1 MPTNGKRIA
10 YGRNQ
15 NRVSLSTYPDDTSVP
30 VRTSHWN
37 QDPHDQAIL
46 GFTKIT
52 ATLDASGV
60 IYTKDDSSTT
70 LEDDGNTYS
79 RQSTLIEVE
88 CEGVTTT
95 DAIVKIDVT
104 DTNENDI
111 LYLFKGTASD
121 AITIASGTP
130 SVAGHIKTQLSGG
143 ATLVHDGVPIMLI
156 RRGDYWYEFGADGA
170 ASTFTAISSDTLEN
184 KTINT
189 SDNTITVASADVT
202 GLSTSLADKAP
213 IAAPTFTG
221 DVTTASSVLKNQG
234 IAGMSGVT
242 ITTPTSN
249 SIGHVVV
256 APSGTGTRGQ
266 ITTSNSSDPSTNGEL
281 LAIGSDI
288 YVTNEHAI
296 RTQATGSGTVRPLAV
311 YFDTTKVMQI
321 TDANGIDINGN
332 NIDNVQNVIHDI
344 SATGLDIDFSE
355 DQLQTYPTLTGNVT
369 FTTFQNIVAGKSKT
383 IRLLAD
389 GSDRTC
395 TFPSG
400 IKWVGT
406 APTSNVHTVTASK
419 YAIITFTSFGTTEA
433 EIIGAFAL
441 QE

>member
-15 NRVSLSTYPDDTSVP
+15 VRVPIATYPDDTSVP

-52 ATLDASGV
+52 ATLDSSGV

-88 CEGVTTT
+88 CEGTTT
-95 DAIVKIDVT
+95 VDAIVKIDIT

-111 LYLFKGTASD
+111 IYLYKGTDSD

-170 ASTFTAISSDTLEN
+170 ASSFTAISSDTLEN

-202 GLSTSLADKAP
+202 GLSTSLGLKAP
-213 IAAPTFTG
+213 IANPTFTG
-221 DVTTASSVLKNQG
+221 TVTTAAVD
-234 IAGMSGVT
+234 
-242 ITTPTSN
+242 
-249 SIGHVVV
+249 V
-256 APSGTGTRGQ
+256 A
-266 ITTSNSSDPSTNGEL
+266 
-281 LAIGSDI
+281 
-288 YVTNEHAI
+288 
-296 RTQATGSGTVRPLAV
+296 
-311 YFDTTKVMQI
+311 
-321 TDANGIDINGN
+321 GN
-332 NIDNVQNVIHDI
+332 NIDNVQNIIHDQTDYA
-344 SATGLDIDFSE
+344 SVTGATTVNFGH
-355 DQLQTYPTLTGNVT
+355 DQLQTYALTGNIT
-369 FTTFQNIVAGKSKT
+369 ISTSGSAAGKSKT
-383 IRLLAD
+383 MKITPD
-389 GSDRTC
+389 GTDRTV
-395 TFPSG
+395 TVPATWT
-400 IKWVGT
+400 WVGT
-406 APTSNVHTVTASK
+406 NPTTSNVITITASK
-419 YAIITFTSFGTTEA
+419 TAILTLTAFGGGDANIVAAYAVE
-433 EIIGAFAL
+433 E
-441 QE
+441 

>member
-1 MPTNGKRIA
+1 MPTNGKRVA

-30 VRTSHWN
+30 VRTSNWN

-60 IYTKDDSSTT
+60 IYTKDDSATYG
-70 LEDDGNTYS
+70 EDDGSTYS

-88 CEGVTTT
+88 CTGSTTT
-95 DAIVKIDVT
+95 DAIAKIDVT

-111 LYLFKGTASD
+111 LYLFKGTAGD
-121 AITIASGTP
+121 TITIASATP

-143 ATLVHDGVPIMLI
+143 AILVHDGVPIMLI

-170 ASTFTAISSDTLEN
+170 AST
-184 KTINT
+184 
-189 SDNTITVASADVT
+189 
-202 GLSTSLADKAP
+202 P
-213 IAAPTFTG
+213 YAAPTIGSTSI
-221 DVTTASSVLKNQG
+221 ASGSINAT
-234 IAGMSGVT
+234 IAGLT
-242 ITTPTSN
+242 LTTPNIGTPSAGTLTSCTGLPAAGVVGTAAILGAN
-249 SIGHVVV
+249 TFTADQTIG
-256 APSGTGTRGQ
+256 
-266 ITTSNSSDPSTNGEL
+266 
-281 LAIGSDI
+281 
-288 YVTNEHAI
+288 
-296 RTQATGSGTVRPLAV
+296 
-311 YFDTTKVMQI
+311 
-321 TDANGIDINGN
+321 GN
-332 NIDNVQNVIHDI
+332 NILTVQNVVHDI
-344 SATGLDIDFSE
+344 SATGLDVDFAE
-355 DQLQTYPTLTGNVT
+355 DQLQTYPTLSGNVT
-369 FTTFQNIVAGKSKT
+369 FTTFQNITAGRSKT

-389 GSDRTC
+389 GTDRVC

-406 APTSNVHTVTASK
+406 APSSNTHTVTASK